1 MNLSV
6 GTSRRYARPDALTL
20 EIVLSPLRCLSTLA
34 LSVLL
39 GACASSQDIARPA
52 VTHPF
57 DGPRITFTRP
67 ESDALYGQAYRMAL
81 DNVLRINQ
89 VDADRAHQQSGL
101 LTGSP
106 ARMVRAGAGYEAAWT
121 RDASINSWNALN
133 LLAPG
138 LARNTLFA
146 VVDRSDGG
154 YIVRQD
160 NQQWD
165 QAIWVVAAW
174 HHYLA
179 TGDRAFLAIAF
190 DAAERTLATH
200 RAKAFDP
207 ASGLF
212 LGPSVINDGISG
224 YPQSVSDA
232 TESKGSFV
240 GDYPASARIAALSTN
255 AIHYE
260 AYASAARMARALGD
274 GHADAL
280 QAQAN
285 ALKAAIDNH
294 FWNATTGR
302 YRYLHAPGIE
312 LETADSQEGLGLSFT
327 ILFGLADGPRSDAI
341 IRGASVASWG
351 IEDVSP
357 AFARYSDE
365 RPGRHNN
372 IMWPMT
378 QGFWGSAL
386 AMRRDTEGFGTLL
399 RQQAELPIRSGGFW
413 EIYNARSGAVDG
425 GWQTGH
431 HWPAEKDQ
439 TWSAT
444 AYLRLIDSGL
454 FGLHAEEDGLRV
466 EPLLPADIGPAT
478 LEGIRYRAATLTVA
492 LRGHGAHIASCR
504 FDGGRCPTAIAPD
517 TRGDHR
523 IEIDLSE
530 TGSIKP

>member
-1 MNLSV
+1 
-6 GTSRRYARPDALTL
+6 
-20 EIVLSPLRCLSTLA
+20 
-34 LSVLL
+34 
-39 GACASSQDIARPA
+39 
-52 VTHPF
+52 
-57 DGPRITFTRP
+57 
-67 ESDALYGQAYRMAL
+67 MAL

-89 VDADRAHQQSGL
+89 VDADQAHQQSGL

-106 ARMVRAGAGYEAAWT
+106 ARMVRAGGGYAAAWT
-121 RDASINSWNALN
+121 RDASINSWNALS

-146 VVDRSDGG
+146 VVDRSDDG

-174 HHYLA
+174 HHYLV
-179 TGDRAFLAIAF
+179 TGDHAFLSIAF
-190 DAAERTLATH
+190 DAATRTLATH

-224 YPQSVSDA
+224 YPQPVTDA

-255 AIHYE
+255 AIHYA
-260 AYASAARMARALGD
+260 AYLSAARMARVLGN
-274 GHADAL
+274 ANAVAL
-280 QAQAN
+280 QAQAD
-285 ALKAAIDNH
+285 ALKTAIDRH
-294 FWNATTGR
+294 FWNAATGR
-302 YRYLHAPGIE
+302 YRYLHAPGLE
-312 LETADSQEGLGLSFT
+312 LETADSQEGLGLSFA
-327 ILFGLADGPRSDAI
+327 ILFGVADGSRSDAI
-341 IRGASVASWG
+341 IRGATVAPWG

-357 AFARYSDE
+357 AFQRYSDE

-386 AMRRDTEGFGTLL
+386 AMRRDIDGFGALL

-425 GWQTGH
+425 GWQAGH
-431 HWPAEKDQ
+431 QWPAENDQ

-444 AYLRLIDSGL
+444 AYLRLVDNGL
-454 FGLHAEEDGLRV
+454 VGLHAEEDGLHV
-466 EPLLPADIGPAT
+466 DPLLPPDIGGVT
-478 LEGIRYRAATLTVA
+478 LEGVHYRGATLTIA
-492 LRGHGAHIASCR
+492 LRGRGGHVVSCR
-504 FDGGRCPTAIAPD
+504 FDGGACPLAIPPG
-517 TRGDHR
+517 TQGDHR
-523 IEIDLSE
+523 IEIALSA
-530 TGSIKP
+530 TDPVKP